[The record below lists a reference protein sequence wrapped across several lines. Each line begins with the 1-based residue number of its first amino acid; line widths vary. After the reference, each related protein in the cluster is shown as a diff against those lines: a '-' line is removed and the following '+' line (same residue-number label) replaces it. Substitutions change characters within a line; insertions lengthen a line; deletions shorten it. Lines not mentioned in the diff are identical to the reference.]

1 MRGDMEKKLGL
12 KSYIGYGVADLGN
25 NIAFAAV
32 GSYLTLFYSD
42 VLGAK
47 FDEATA
53 ATWLSAVTAIMI
65 IARIWDAIND
75 PIMGWLAQR
84 AKPSKYGKFRQYF
97 LIGGIPLALSAV
109 LMFAPIPDMSL
120 AECIVFAFF
129 TYIAYGMLY
138 TVVLVPYGSLATVM
152 TRDQNERSRLSIARS
167 IGGGIG
173 GVPAGIL
180 FPLLVYST
188 AYNAAG
194 ELEDV
199 LDGKK
204 LVICMAVIAV
214 IMLASYVIAFF
225 FTKENYEYPH
235 AVQQTKLAVALRS
248 LIRNKSFVIMS
259 LAGML
264 LIASSMYITSIDV
277 YLFNVYYQTKNMMTF
292 VTIATYAPMVI
303 MIPFTEQVIKKIGKK
318 EICVYGLILSVV
330 ATLIMTVWH
339 IPHPW
344 IFIAFCFLQGAGVS
358 FFTLEIWALAMDVI
372 DSHELAT
379 GRREEAIGYAA
390 FTFMRKIGQAIAAI
404 APALLGLVGYV
415 ASKGYGGQSEET
427 VEGIYLLA
435 TVVPLI
441 MFALM
446 LVLMLLYPLGKK
458 KDAEM
463 REKLAAL
470 RAEREGA
477 SGNAGEGIAS
487 ENAAEETSEGVAPV
501 CGEEIC
507 SAQPE
512 EGGDEAMESGAPA
525 DEEKEAAE

>member
-1 MRGDMEKKLGL
+1 MEKKL
-12 KSYIGYGVADLGN
+12 KISNYIGYGVADLGN

-32 GSYLTLFYSD
+32 GSYLTVFYSD

-47 FDEATA
+47 FDEATS
-53 ATWLSAVTAIMI
+53 ATWLIAVTAIMV
-65 IARIWDAIND
+65 IARVWDAIND

-84 AKPSKYGKFRQYF
+84 AKPTKWGKFRAYL
-97 LIGGIPLALSAV
+97 LIGGLPLALSAV

-152 TRDQNERSRLSIARS
+152 TRNENERSRLSIARS

-173 GVPAGIL
+173 GIPAGIL
-180 FPLLVYST
+180 FPVLVYST

-194 ELEDV
+194 EEIDI

-214 IMLASYVIAFF
+214 IMIISYVVAFAC
-225 FTKENYEYPH
+225 TKENYEYPP
-235 AVQQTKLAVALRS
+235 AVQRTSLRVALRS
-248 LIRNKSFVIMS
+248 LVRNKPFVIMS

-264 LIASSMYITSIDV
+264 LIASSMYINSVDI
-277 YLFNVYYQTKNMMTF
+277 YLFNVYYQKEGMMTF
-292 VTIATYAPMVI
+292 VTIATYAPMVA
-303 MIPFTEQVIKKIGKK
+303 MIPFSELVIKKIGKK
-318 EICVYGLILSVV
+318 EICVYGLILSVA
-330 ATLIMTVWH
+330 ATLVMTVWR
-339 IPHPW
+339 IPNPW

-372 DSHELAT
+372 DSHELMT

-390 FTFMRKIGQAIAAI
+390 FTFMRKIGQAIAAVV
-404 APALLGLVGYV
+404 PLLLAAVGYV
-415 ASKGYGGQSEET
+415 AGKGYGGQSPET
-427 VEGIYLLA
+427 VDGIYLIA
-435 TVVPLI
+435 TVVPLV

-446 LVLMLLYPLGKK
+446 LVLMLLYPLNKRL
-458 KDAEM
+458 DAEM

-470 RAEREGA
+470 RAERE
-477 SGNAGEGIAS
+477 
-487 ENAAEETSEGVAPV
+487 EEQDP
-501 CGEEIC
+501 
-507 SAQPE
+507 
-512 EGGDEAMESGAPA
+512 
-525 DEEKEAAE
+525 DEEKKEEEVLLSGAEEEL

>member
-1 MRGDMEKKLGL
+1 MQKKLGF

-32 GSYLTLFYSD
+32 GAYLPTFYSD

-47 FDEATA
+47 FDDATA
-53 ATWLSAVTAIMI
+53 ATWLTAVTVIMI
-65 IARIWDAIND
+65 IARVWDAIND

-97 LIGGIPLALSAV
+97 LIGGMPLAVSAV

-152 TRDQNERSRLSIARS
+152 TRNENERSRLSIARS

-188 AYNAAG
+188 AYNASG
-194 ELEDV
+194 ELEEM

-204 LVICMAVIAV
+204 LAICMAVVAV
-214 IMLASYVIAFF
+214 IMAASYIIAFF
-225 FTKENYEYPH
+225 CTKENYEYPP
-235 AVQQTKLAVALRS
+235 AVQQTKLSVALKS
-248 LIRNKSFVIMS
+248 LVKNKAFVIMS

-264 LIASSMYITSIDV
+264 LIASSMYITSVDV
-277 YLFNVYYQTKNMMTF
+277 YLFNVYYQARNMMTF

-318 EICVYGLILSVV
+318 EICVYGLILSVA
-330 ATLIMTVWH
+330 ATLVMTVWR
-339 IPHPW
+339 IPDPW

-358 FFTLEIWALAMDVI
+358 FFTLEVWALAMDVI

-404 APALLGLVGYV
+404 VPALLAAVGYV
-415 ASKGYGGQSEET
+415 AQKGYGGQSTET
-427 VEGIYLLA
+427 VEGIYLIA
-435 TVVPLI
+435 TVVPLV

-446 LVLMLLYPLGKK
+446 LLLMILYPLGKK
-458 KDAEM
+458 KDTEM
-463 REKLAAL
+463 RAKLAAL
-470 RAEREGA
+470 RAEREA
-477 SGNAGEGIAS
+477 DAEDVFPEGEGS
-487 ENAAEETSEGVAPV
+487 GAEEDAETAA
-501 CGEEIC
+501 CGEESDVSGERAPAC
-507 SAQPE
+507 EGA
-512 EGGDEAMESGAPA
+512 EGGEC
-525 DEEKEAAE
+525 EKA

>member
-1 MRGDMEKKLGL
+1 MMRGNMEKKLGL

-32 GSYLTLFYSD
+32 GSYLTVFYSD

-53 ATWLSAVTAIMI
+53 ATWLTAVTAIMI

-84 AKPSKYGKFRQYF
+84 AKPSKYGKFRQYL

-152 TRDQNERSRLSIARS
+152 TRNQNERSRLSIARS

-194 ELEDV
+194 EEIKL
-199 LDGKK
+199 LDGNK

-214 IMLASYVIAFF
+214 IMLASYTIAFF
-225 FTKENYEYPH
+225 FTKENFEYPP
-235 AVQQTKLAVALRS
+235 AAQQTKLTVALKS
-248 LIRNKSFVIMS
+248 LVRNKPFVIMS

-264 LIASSMYITSIDV
+264 LIASSMYINSIDV
-277 YLFNVYYQTKNMMTF
+277 YLFNVYYQKEGMMTF
-292 VTIATYAPMVI
+292 VTIATYAPMVV
-303 MIPFTEQVIKKIGKK
+303 MIPFTEQVIKKVGKK

-330 ATLIMTVWH
+330 ATLVMTAWH
-339 IPHPW
+339 DPGPVDIHRVLLPARGGRELLH
-344 IFIAFCFLQGAGVS
+344 AGDLGARDGRHRLLTS
-358 FFTLEIWALAMDVI
+358 SRRADARRR
-372 DSHELAT
+372 SAT
-379 GRREEAIGYAA
+379 PRSPSCARSDRPSPPSRPRCSA
-390 FTFMRKIGQAIAAI
+390 
-404 APALLGLVGYV
+404 LVGYV
-415 ASKGYGGQSEET
+415 AQQGLRRTERGDGGRHLSARHRGAPHHVRAHARAHAPLSSRQKEGRRDARET
-427 VEGIYLLA
+427 RRAPRRARRCVGQRGRGDRVGECRGRD
-435 TVVPLI
+435 
-441 MFALM
+441 
-446 LVLMLLYPLGKK
+446 LGRGRSRLRGR
-458 KDAEM
+458 D
-463 REKLAAL
+463 LL
-470 RAEREGA
+470 RAARRGR
-477 SGNAGEGIAS
+477 G
-487 ENAAEETSEGVAPV
+487 
-501 CGEEIC
+501 
-507 SAQPE
+507 
-512 EGGDEAMESGAPA
+512 
-525 DEEKEAAE
+525 

>member
-1 MRGDMEKKLGL
+1 MHVSAVMRGNMEKKLGL

-32 GSYLTLFYSD
+32 GSYLTVFYSD

-53 ATWLSAVTAIMI
+53 ATWLTAVTAIMI

-84 AKPSKYGKFRQYF
+84 AKPSKYGKFRQYL

-152 TRDQNERSRLSIARS
+152 TRNQNERSRLSIARS

-194 ELEDV
+194 EEIKL
-199 LDGKK
+199 LDGNK

-214 IMLASYVIAFF
+214 IMLASYTIAFF
-225 FTKENYEYPH
+225 FTKENFEYPP
-235 AVQQTKLAVALRS
+235 AAQQTKLTVALKS
-248 LIRNKSFVIMS
+248 LVRNKPFVIMS

-264 LIASSMYITSIDV
+264 LIASSMYINSIDV
-277 YLFNVYYQTKNMMTF
+277 YLFNVYYQKEGMMTF
-292 VTIATYAPMVI
+292 VTIATYAPMVV
-303 MIPFTEQVIKKIGKK
+303 MIPFTEVVIKKVGKK
-318 EICVYGLILSVV
+318 EICVYGLILSVI
-330 ATLIMTVWH
+330 ATLVMTAWR
-339 IPHPW
+339 IPNPW

-372 DSHELAT
+372 DSHELCSEWWAMSRRRAT
-379 GRREEAIGYAA
+379 ADRARRRWTA
-390 FTFMRKIGQAIAAI
+390 FICSPPWCPSSCSRSCSCSCSFILSAKRRTPRCAKSSRRSAQNATERPLTKCSRSTSPRMTGASARTQPRPRKG
-404 APALLGLVGYV
+404 
-415 ASKGYGGQSEET
+415 
-427 VEGIYLLA
+427 
-435 TVVPLI
+435 
-441 MFALM
+441 
-446 LVLMLLYPLGKK
+446 
-458 KDAEM
+458 
-463 REKLAAL
+463 
-470 RAEREGA
+470 RAE
-477 SGNAGEGIAS
+477 
-487 ENAAEETSEGVAPV
+487 P
-501 CGEEIC
+501 
-507 SAQPE
+507 
-512 EGGDEAMESGAPA
+512 
-525 DEEKEAAE
+525 

>member
-1 MRGDMEKKLGL
+1 MMRGDMEKKLKLG
-12 KSYIGYGVADLGN
+12 SYVGYGIADLGN

-32 GSYLTLFYSD
+32 GAYLPAFYSD
-42 VLGAK
+42 VLGAD
-47 FDEATA
+47 FDA
-53 ATWLSAVTAIMI
+53 ATSAVWLTAVTVIMV

-84 AKPSKYGKFRQYF
+84 AKPTKWGKFRHYLLF
-97 LIGGIPLALSAV
+97 GGIPLALSAV

-152 TRDQNERSRLSIARS
+152 TRNQNERSRLSIARS

-194 ELEDV
+194 EEIKL
-199 LDGKK
+199 LDGNK

-214 IMLASYVIAFF
+214 IMLASYTIAFF
-225 FTKENYEYPH
+225 FTKENFEYPP
-235 AVQQTKLAVALRS
+235 AAQQTKLTVALKS
-248 LIRNKSFVIMS
+248 LVRNKPFVIMS

-264 LIASSMYITSIDV
+264 LIASSMYINSIDV
-277 YLFNVYYQTKNMMTF
+277 YLFNVYYQKEGMMTF
-292 VTIATYAPMVI
+292 VTIATYAPMVV
-303 MIPFTEQVIKKIGKK
+303 MIPFTEVVIKKVGKK
-318 EICVYGLILSVV
+318 EICVYGLILSVI
-330 ATLIMTVWH
+330 ATLVMTAWR
-339 IPHPW
+339 IPNPW

-372 DSHELAT
+372 DCHELAT

-404 APALLGLVGYV
+404 APALLGVVGYV
-415 ASKGYGGQSEET
+415 AQKGYGGQSAET
-427 VEGIYLLA
+427 VDGIYLLA

-446 LVLMLLYPLGKK
+446 LVLMLVYPLGKK

-470 RAEREGA
+470 RAERDG
-477 SGNAGEGIAS
+477 
-487 ENAAEETSEGVAPV
+487 ETSDEVFEEHESADDGSLGEDAAAPEERESGAIGKE
-501 CGEEIC
+501 GEEI
-507 SAQPE
+507 
-512 EGGDEAMESGAPA
+512 
-525 DEEKEAAE
+525 